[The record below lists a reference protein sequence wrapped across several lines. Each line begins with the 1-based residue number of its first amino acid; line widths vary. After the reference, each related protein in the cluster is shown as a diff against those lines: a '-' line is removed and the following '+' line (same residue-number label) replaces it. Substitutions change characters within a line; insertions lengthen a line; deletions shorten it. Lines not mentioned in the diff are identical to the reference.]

1 MAVLDL
7 QVSELATDAG
17 RSVVAPGGN
26 PHRATREVRH
36 EYTPN
41 LPSILQ
47 GLNASLLVST
57 YQAGKVVGVGV
68 ADGELA
74 LSYHNFERAMGLAVR
89 REVIAGGPRDS
100 GISHAKVLAGV
111 WDPGPSRITGLTEA
125 GYKDP
130 GRRKSMSPQVIAVG
144 ARAQIWFL
152 NGAPELAPRIEP
164 AGRHDACFVT
174 RSSRFTGEIQ
184 GHEMAWSG
192 EDLWIVNTAFS
203 CLCTLHP
210 EHSFEPR
217 WRPSFVS
224 ALAPEDRCHLNGLA
238 MKDGRPKYVTVLG
251 ESDLPHGWRPGKA
264 KGGALI
270 DVESSETVTRG
281 FAMPH
286 SPRVYEGQVWLLHS
300 GEGRLIRID
309 PASGRHD
316 DVAAL
321 PGYARGLAFAG
332 PFAFIGLSKVRETS
346 TFGGMPIAARR
357 EELKCGIGVI
367 DLRTGRLAA
376 HLEFASG
383 IDEIFDVQVLPG
395 ARSPMLSGP
404 YPTLDGGQPI
414 WTVPS
419 PKR

>member
-1 MAVLDL
+1 MTVLDL
-7 QVSELATDAG
+7 RMPELAHDAATACSPTEDG
-17 RSVVAPGGN
+17 
-26 PHRATREVRH
+26 PHRATREIRH
-36 EYTPN
+36 EYTRN

-68 ADGELA
+68 AEDELA
-74 LSYHNFERAMGLAVR
+74 LSYHNFERAMGVAVSSD
-89 REVIAGGPRDS
+89 V
-100 GISHAKVLAGV
+100 V
-111 WDPGPSRITGLTEA
+111 
-125 GYKDP
+125 
-130 GRRKSMSPQVIAVG
+130 AVG

-152 NGAPELAPRIEP
+152 KSAKDLTQRIEP

-192 EDLWIVNTAFS
+192 AELWIVNTAFS

-217 WRPSFVS
+217 WRPPFVTR
-224 ALAPEDRCHLNGLA
+224 LAPEDRCHLNGLA

-251 ESDLPHGWRPGKA
+251 ETDGAHGWRPGKA
-264 KGGALI
+264 TGGALI
-270 DVESSETVTRG
+270 DVDSSSTVARG

-286 SPRVYEGQVWLLHS
+286 SPRIHDGHVWLLHS
-300 GEGRLIRID
+300 GVGRLVRID
-309 PASGRHD
+309 PATGRHD

-321 PGYARGLAFAG
+321 PGYVRGLSFAG

-346 TFGGMPIAARR
+346 TFGGMPIAERR
-357 EELKCGIGVI
+357 EELKCGIGVV

-376 HLEFASG
+376 HLEFTSG

-395 ARSPMLSGP
+395 ARAPALSGP

>member
-1 MAVLDL
+1 MAVVDL
-7 QVSELATDAG
+7 QVTELASDAG
-17 RSVVAPGGN
+17 PSVVSPGEGQ
-26 PHRATREVRH
+26 HRATREVRH
-36 EYTPN
+36 EYTRN

-74 LSYHNFERAMGLAVR
+74 LSYHNFERAMGVAVR
-89 REVIAGGPRDS
+89 RDV
-100 GISHAKVLAGV
+100 V
-111 WDPGPSRITGLTEA
+111 
-125 GYKDP
+125 
-130 GRRKSMSPQVIAVG
+130 AVG

-152 NGAPELAPRIEP
+152 HGAPDLAPRIEP

-264 KGGALI
+264 MGGALI
-270 DVESSETVTRG
+270 DVESSETVARG

-346 TFGGMPIAARR
+346 TFGGMPIAERR